1 MESLRLRGRPRVG
14 IGNGGVHRALA
25 RSGEPTVVA
34 FEKVHG
40 HGGRMDNGADRQ
52 LLCPLAQQG
61 RWQKQIGDGGI
72 CELVEREIK
81 LAEG

>member
-1 MESLRLRGRPRVG
+1 
-14 IGNGGVHRALA
+14 
-25 RSGEPTVVA
+25 
-34 FEKVHG
+34 
-40 HGGRMDNGADRQ
+40 MDNGADRQ

-81 LAEG
+81 LAEGWRGGRRMAS